1 MRELFRAELAQEP
14 PEKLVSVDETGI
26 DNHEAL
32 AYGWSPRGEPCWG
45 EKLGHRTQRVSLIAA
60 LHQGALIAPFVL
72 EGYCTTALFAV
83 YVEPCLVPV
92 LQPGQIVLYD
102 NASFH
107 QSEKTQQLI
116 TGAGCTCKFLP
127 PYSPDLN
134 PIEHCW
140 FPLKHAIRKQL
151 PLQGRDL
158 HKAIEAVYKHRAAP

>member
-1 MRELFRAELAQEP
+1 
-14 PEKLVSVDETGI
+14 VYVDETGI

-45 EKLGHRTQRVSLIAA
+45 EKPGHRTQRVSIIDA
-60 LHQGALIAPFVL
+60 LKQDTLIAPFVF
-72 EGYCTTALFAV
+72 EGYCTTALFEA
-83 YVEPCLVPV
+83 YVEHCLVPV

-107 QSEKTQQLI
+107 QSTKAHQLLA
-116 TGAGCTCKFLP
+116 GAGCTCKFLP

-140 FPLKHAIRKQL
+140 FPLKQQIRKQL
-151 PLQGRDL
+151 PLHHRDL
-158 HKAIEAVYKHRAAP
+158 YQAIEAVYQHMAKA

>member
-1 MRELFRAELAQEP
+1 VAQEA
-14 PEKLVSVDETGI
+14 PEKLVYVDETGI

-45 EKLGHRTQRVSLIAA
+45 EKPGHRTQRVSIIDA
-60 LHQGALIAPFVL
+60 LNQNTLIAPFVF
-72 EGYCTTALFAV
+72 EGYCTTALFEA
-83 YVEPCLVPV
+83 YVEHCLVPV

-107 QSEKTQQLI
+107 QSAKARQLI
-116 TGAGCTCKFLP
+116 EGAGCSCKFLP

-140 FPLKHAIRKQL
+140 FPFKQRIRKQL
-151 PLQGRDL
+151 PLHNRDL
-158 HKAIEAVYKHRAAP
+158 HKAIDAVFKQMAEP